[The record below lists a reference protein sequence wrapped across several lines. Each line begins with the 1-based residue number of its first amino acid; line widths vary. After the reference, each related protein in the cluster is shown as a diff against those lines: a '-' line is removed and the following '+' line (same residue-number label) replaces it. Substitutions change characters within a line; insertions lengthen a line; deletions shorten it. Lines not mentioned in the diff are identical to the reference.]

1 MERRRHEEEEQ
12 ERTRWA
18 GMKLEEETKQGQK
31 AEAELKKE
39 EEDSESGVARSA
51 AIQDGRNQL
60 SKFLL
65 RKETDPVLFPAA
77 YLKECTDNFS
87 ESQKL
92 GSGGFGAVFFANDAI
107 LKQNFVVKR
116 PDLNNSSD
124 DELSAIM
131 ESFKREIAVSVML
144 SCE

>member
-77 YLKECTDNFS
+77 YLRSSTALR
-87 ESQKL
+87 L
-92 GSGGFGAVFFANDAI
+92 G
-107 LKQNFVVKR
+107 K
-116 PDLNNSSD
+116 
-124 DELSAIM
+124 
-131 ESFKREIAVSVML
+131 SFIQRMFKK
-144 SCE
+144 

>member
-1 MERRRHEEEEQ
+1 LERRRHEEEEQ

-92 GSGGFGAVFFANDAI
+92 GSEGFGAVFLANDAI
-107 LKQNFVVKR
+107 LKKNCCQASR
-116 PDLNNSSD
+116 P
-124 DELSAIM
+124 E
-131 ESFKREIAVSVML
+131 
-144 SCE
+144 